1 MLRSDTSAVWKKTKD
16 LSCILFGHWLC
27 FLHPWWLDVVHCL
40 GLQVLNTAANDWKPP
55 LPYKDKH
62 CFLMC
67 SKGQRL
73 QRRFRF
79 HSGKKYSL
87 QNYLI
92 YGPRLKHQRFH
103 QNRKTKLKNCVTISP
118 LMRLLFFGIMKLL
131 TLVLAFKSS
140 YLVNPSRYSP
150 TFKQG
155 ADPWNSINTWSVGM
169 LFYVA
174 QMHFINTTK
183 ILGQACNCHC
193 FVARTGCHLVDDR
206 IFSHG

>member
-1 MLRSDTSAVWKKTKD
+1 MKPINLRLKFIMWSYDGICYCRNIDVKLDSKVMLRSDTSAVWKKTKD

-118 LMRLLFFGIMKLL
+118 LMRLLFFGIM
-131 TLVLAFKSS
+131 
-140 YLVNPSRYSP
+140 R
-150 TFKQG
+150 
-155 ADPWNSINTWSVGM
+155 
-169 LFYVA
+169 
-174 QMHFINTTK
+174 
-183 ILGQACNCHC
+183 NC
-193 FVARTGCHLVDDR
+193 
-206 IFSHG
+206 